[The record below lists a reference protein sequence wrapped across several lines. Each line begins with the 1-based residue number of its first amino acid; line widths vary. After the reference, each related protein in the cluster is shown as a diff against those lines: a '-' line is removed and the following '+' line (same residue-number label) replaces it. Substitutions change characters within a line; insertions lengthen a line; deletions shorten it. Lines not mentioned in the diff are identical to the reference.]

1 MVNVIDLSKHI
12 SKLSIFLFIIAGNY
26 VGDIYSCSLRHLFN
40 KYMFLKHIIGIL
52 IMIFFVGL
60 TDVNLSVYEKI
71 YQSVLL
77 YLLFI
82 LIMRTPM
89 IITMVIILIIAI
101 IYLLHLYLDDLNK
114 ENENGLDNNG
124 LDNNGLD
131 NNGLDN
137 SDEQNKN
144 PTKLQQDIQFYTNL
158 IQYLVYLIIFLS
170 VGGTF
175 FYITHLKYKLKN
187 NFNILNFILGSR
199 DQECFDKLPIQNFNE
214 HGIFSDIR
222 SVLVVNKKR
231 VKDGVPFKLKKKLQ

>member
-1 MVNVIDLSKHI
+1 MMNVIDFSKHI

-40 KYMFLKHIIGIL
+40 KYMFLKHIMGIL

-60 TDVNLSVYEKI
+60 TDINLSIYEKI
-71 YQSVLL
+71 YQSILL

-82 LIMRTPM
+82 FIMRTPM

-101 IYLLHLYLDDLNK
+101 IYLLHLYLDDLHK
-114 ENENGLDNNG
+114 ENENGLDNG
-124 LDNNGLD
+124 LENN
-131 NNGLDN
+131 
-137 SDEQNKN
+137 DEQNKN
-144 PTKLQQDIQFYTNL
+144 PAKLQQDIQFYTNL
-158 IQYLVYLIIFLS
+158 IQYLVYLVIFLS
-170 VGGTF
+170 VGGTL
-175 FYITHLKYKLKN
+175 FYIIHLKYKLKN

-231 VKDGVPFKLKKKLQ
+231 LKDGVPFKLKKKLQ

>member
-1 MVNVIDLSKHI
+1 MMNVIDFSKHI

-40 KYMFLKHIIGIL
+40 KYMFLKHIMGIL

-60 TDVNLSVYEKI
+60 TDINLSIYEKI
-71 YQSVLL
+71 YQSILL

-82 LIMRTPM
+82 FIMRTPM

-101 IYLLHLYLDDLNK
+101 IYLLHLYLDDLHK
-114 ENENGLDNNG
+114 ENENGLDNG
-124 LDNNGLD
+124 LENNGLE
-131 NNGLDN
+131 NN
-137 SDEQNKN
+137 DEQNKN
-144 PTKLQQDIQFYTNL
+144 PAKLQQDIQFYTNL
-158 IQYLVYLIIFLS
+158 IQYLVYLVIFLS
-170 VGGTF
+170 VGGTL
-175 FYITHLKYKLKN
+175 FYIIHLKYKLKN

>member
-1 MVNVIDLSKHI
+1 MVNVFDFSKHI

-60 TDVNLSVYEKI
+60 TDADLSMYEKI
-71 YQSVLL
+71 FQSILL

-82 LIMRTPM
+82 FIMRTPM

-114 ENENGLDNNG
+114 ENE
-124 LDNNGLD
+124 NGLD

-175 FYITHLKYKLKN
+175 FYIIHLKYKLKN

-199 DQECFDKLPIQNFNE
+199 DQECFDKLPIQNFNA

-222 SVLVVNKKR
+222 SILVVNKKR
-231 VKDGVPFKLKKKLQ
+231 AKDGVPFKLKKKLQ

>member
-1 MVNVIDLSKHI
+1 MVNVFDFSKHI

-52 IMIFFVGL
+52 IMLFFVGL
-60 TDVNLSVYEKI
+60 TDINLSVYEKL
-71 YQSVLL
+71 YQSILL

-82 LIMRTPM
+82 FIMRTPM
-89 IITMVIILIIAI
+89 IITMIIILIIAI

-114 ENENGLDNNG
+114 DNGLDNNG
-124 LDNNGLD
+124 LENNELD
-131 NNGLDN
+131 NGVDN
-137 SDEQNKN
+137 SDKQNKN
-144 PTKLQQDIQFYTNL
+144 PAKLQQDIQFYTNL
-158 IQYLVYLIIFLS
+158 IQYMVYLVIFLS
-170 VGGTF
+170 VGGSL
-175 FYITHLKYKLKN
+175 FYLIHLKYKLKN